1 MNVRLKRL
9 HKFAA
14 AFTLLA
20 FLNASKT
27 LTIDASPVELVAVQS
42 LRVEYKTNPLGIDT
56 LKPRLSWQLQSD
68 RRNVLQSA
76 YQIQV
81 AATQTDLLAA
91 HKLVWDSNRIT
102 SDDSVNRIYE
112 GPALKSGQRLYWHVR
127 IWDEQGVASQWSAPA
142 FWEMGLLASSDW
154 QAKWIEAD
162 FKEATEASPMLR
174 GVFNVTGAV
183 RQARA
188 YVTSHGLY
196 EFHLNGQ
203 RVGNELFT
211 PGWTSY
217 NKRLQYQTYDVTSL
231 IRKGENVAGA
241 VLGNGWYRGF
251 IGFSG
256 QRQFYGDRLALL
268 A

>member
-9 HKFAA
+9 DKFATG
-14 AFTLLA
+14 FVLLA
-20 FLNASKT
+20 FLNTFTPLAVN
-27 LTIDASPVELVAVQS
+27 ARPPEPVAIYS
-42 LRVEYKTNPLGIDT
+42 LRVEYKTNPIGIDT
-56 LKPRLSWQLQSD
+56 PKPRLSWQLQSD

-102 SDDSVNRIYE
+102 SDDSVNRVYE
-112 GPALKSGQRLYWHVR
+112 GPAAKSSQRLYWHVR
-127 IWDEQGVASQWSAPA
+127 IWDEQGVASQWSEPA
-142 FWEMGLLASSDW
+142 FWEMGLLAPSDW

-162 FKEATEASPMLR
+162 FKQSTEASPMLR

-196 EFHLNGQ
+196 EFHLNG
-203 RVGNELFT
+203 
-211 PGWTSY
+211 
-217 NKRLQYQTYDVTSL
+217 
-231 IRKGENVAGA
+231 
-241 VLGNGWYRGF
+241 
-251 IGFSG
+251 
-256 QRQFYGDRLALL
+256 
-268 A
+268 